1 MSAPQSWAKP
11 ILASGLLTVVLAL
24 ITGVLGMHI
33 VITGD
38 HTIHQT
44 AAAEARTSATAVGL
58 HTTHGDGHAAGH
70 TSQSLFIVSGTDTH
84 PQTQCTCSGNCSGEH
99 VMGGSCIPSTATG
112 SLAAPQPVT
121 TAVVPSNLQSLGVQ
135 LRAAWSYLP
144 GSPSPG
150 DLSISRT

>member
-1 MSAPQSWAKP
+1 MSAPQPWAKP
-11 ILASGLLTVVLAL
+11 VLAFGLLTVVLAL

-33 VITGD
+33 VITGP
-38 HTIHQT
+38 HTMHQT

-58 HTTHGDGHAAGH
+58 HTAHGDRHTIGH
-70 TSQSLFIVSGTDTH
+70 TSQSLFISSGIDTT

-112 SLAAPQPVT
+112 SLAAPLPES

-135 LRAAWSYLP
+135 ARAAWSYIP